1 MFARFAE
8 AFNPAVAVSRNV
20 WRRTQPLFRRRAAK
34 FWPSS
39 QRDKLERLHR
49 EAKPARPIFR
59 RDAAR
64 QVRADAEKSKLP

>member
-20 WRRTQPLFRRRAAK
+20 WRRTQPVFRRRAGK

-39 QRDKLERLHR
+39 QRDKLEPHACVACGLPLL
-49 EAKPARPIFR
+49 ADRPSLATKGK
-59 RDAAR
+59 D
-64 QVRADAEKSKLP
+64 QLD